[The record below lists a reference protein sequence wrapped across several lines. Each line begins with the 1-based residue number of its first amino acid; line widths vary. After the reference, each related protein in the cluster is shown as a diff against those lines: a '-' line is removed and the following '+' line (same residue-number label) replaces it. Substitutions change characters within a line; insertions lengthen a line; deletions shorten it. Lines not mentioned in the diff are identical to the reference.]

1 MGSEVLLIAGRPCRT
16 ENVLKLAMMG
26 TGPFAAPT
34 FESLL
39 DGPHEVVAAFCQPER
54 PLVGKKAP
62 PESPIA
68 LLARQRDVPLYR
80 PASINSPEAHE
91 ILKRLACDLFVVCD
105 YGQILSSETLTL
117 AKKGGINLHGSLLPR
132 HRGSAPVQWAI
143 YRGDEATGVTVI
155 HMTPKLDGGPMLV
168 VERRPIAPRETAD
181 RLEQRLSF
189 LGPAAV
195 HQALAMLEAWDGESI
210 IGEVQDQSLATKAPR
225 LKRED
230 GRIEWTRTAA
240 EIERQFRAFQPW
252 PGVFSWVRLAD
263 GRILRTILNDVRVDD
278 GADASRSAG
287 EGIDAAGAGQVV
299 LVDRERIRVQ
309 TGQGTVS
316 VRAIQPAGKRSLTP
330 AEFLNGYPLQPGDR
344 FLSVD
349 PEATPGEA

>member
-1 MGSEVLLIAGRPCRT
+1 
-16 ENVLKLAMMG
+16 MMG

-34 FESLL
+34 FENLL

-54 PLVGKKAP
+54 PVVGKKAP

-68 LLARQRDVPLYR
+68 LLARQRNVPLYR

-91 ILKRLACDLFVVCD
+91 ILKRLAVDLFVVCD
-105 YGQILSSETLTL
+105 YGQILSSETLSL

-143 YRGDEATGVTVI
+143 YHGDVVTGVTVI

-168 VERRPIAPRETAD
+168 VERRPVAPRETAD
-181 RLEQRLSF
+181 RLEQRLSS

-195 HQALAMLEAWDGESI
+195 DRALAMLETWDGESR
-210 IGEVQDQSLATKAPR
+210 IGEMQDQTLATKAPR

-230 GRIEWTRTAA
+230 GRVDWTRTAA

-252 PGVFSWVRLAD
+252 PGVFSWTRLSD
-263 GRILRTILNDVRVDD
+263 GRTLRAILNDVRLDD
-278 GADASRSAG
+278 GVNSSSEPGEGVDARHAG
-287 EGIDAAGAGQVV
+287 EIVH
-299 LVDRERIRVQ
+299 VDRERIRVQ
-309 TGQGTVS
+309 TGHGTVS
-316 VRAIQPAGKRSLTP
+316 IRAIQPAGKRSLTP
-330 AEFLNGYPLQPGDR
+330 SEFLNGYPLQPGDQ
-344 FLSVD
+344 FLSTD
-349 PEATPGEA
+349 PDSPSADGGEREESRK

>member
-1 MGSEVLLIAGRPCRT
+1 
-16 ENVLKLAMMG
+16 LKLAMMG

-91 ILKRLACDLFVVCD
+91 ILKRLAADLFVVCD
-105 YGQILSSETLTL
+105 YGQILSSETLSL

-143 YRGDEATGVTVI
+143 RRGDEVTGVTVI

-195 HQALAMLEAWDGESI
+195 DRALAMLETWDGESQ
-210 IGEVQDQSLATKAPR
+210 IGEMQDPTLATRAPR

-230 GRIEWTRTAA
+230 GLIEWTGAAA

-252 PGVFSWVRLAD
+252 PGVFSWARLSD
-263 GRILRTILNDVRVDD
+263 GRILRAILNDVRLDD
-278 GADASRSAG
+278 GANASSEPGEGADARKAG
-287 EGIDAAGAGQVV
+287 EVVDA
-299 LVDRERIRVQ
+299 DRERIRVQ

-316 VRAIQPAGKRSLTP
+316 IRAIQPAGKRSLTP
-330 AEFLNGYPLQPGDR
+330 AEFLNGYPLKPGDR
-344 FLSVD
+344 FLSAD
-349 PEATPGEA
+349 PDAPSAKSGEGGESRK

>member
-1 MGSEVLLIAGRPCRT
+1 
-16 ENVLKLAMMG
+16 MMG

-39 DGPHEVVAAFCQPER
+39 DGPHQVLAAFCQPER
-54 PLVGKKAP
+54 PVVGKKAP

-68 LLARQRDVPLYR
+68 LLAKERDVPLYR

-91 ILKRLACDLFVVCD
+91 ILKRLDVDLFVVCD
-105 YGQILSSETLTL
+105 YGQILSSETLSL

-143 YRGDEATGVTVI
+143 YRGDEITGVTVI

-189 LGPAAV
+189 LGPATV
-195 HQALAMLEAWDGESI
+195 QRALAMLETWDGESP
-210 IGEVQDQSLATKAPR
+210 IGELQDQTLATKAPR

-230 GRIEWTRTAA
+230 GRVDWSRSAM

-252 PGVFSWVRLAD
+252 PGVYSWARVSD
-263 GRILRTILNDVRVDD
+263 GRTLRTILNDIRLDEGLD
-278 GADASRSAG
+278 APSEPGKGLDAGAAG
-287 EGIDAAGAGQVV
+287 EV
-299 LVDRERIRVQ
+299 LYADRERIRVQ
-309 TGQGTVS
+309 TGRGTVS
-316 VRAIQPAGKRSLTP
+316 IRAIQPAGKRSLTP
-330 AEFLNGYPLQPGDR
+330 AEFLNGYPLKIGDR
-344 FLSVD
+344 FLSED
-349 PEATPGEA
+349 PDATHGGT